1 MTGRIVTSLAFARD
15 FSRVEEARVVTKPSE
30 IAWDEQA
37 DFVVVGY
44 GGAGVAAANQ
54 ASDGGLDVIALDRYE
69 GGGATRMNGGIIY
82 AGGGTSIQEEA
93 GYNDTPEEMFTYLS
107 RELKGVVT
115 DETLRRFC
123 ESGPETIDWLQK
135 HGVRFKAK
143 AYPKKISYPNPQ
155 YFLYH
160 SDNTLL
166 KRFRTNKPPSPRG
179 HKVLV
184 DVGNTP
190 VGAGIGIFD
199 PQNASAKKAGV
210 RIFSQCDVRQL
221 IVDQS
226 GAVVG
231 LKAKRVPPNTPEHAA
246 LVKAQ
251 RAMSKWLLIIPSTA
265 PGGQVTTALGK
276 YYGRKAALIEAKH
289 SVDFF
294 VRAHRGICL
303 SSGGF
308 IFNEKMVKHYCP
320 AYLDTMQLGTPAD
333 DGSGILLG
341 HSAGGV
347 MSQMDQVSAWRF
359 INPPSSWPKG
369 MLVNTKGKRIVD
381 EASYGADLG
390 RETMAPENGGRAW
403 LILDDE
409 LWKGGKLGVKNDNL
423 MSFQKLPAV
432 LSMWFST
439 KKAATIEQ
447 LARKIDIDAD
457 SLAQTLKDYQRA
469 KAGEIA
475 DPFEKDPEDMG
486 TLKQGPFYAINM
498 NGSNPMNPIFSITV
512 GGLLV
517 DENTGLVM
525 REDGTTIPG
534 LYAAGRTAIG
544 LCTYLYLSGLSA
556 GDCIF
561 SGRRAGRHAADAA
574 VDHNTPR
581 PGLSAV
587 YPRKQSITA

>member
-82 AGGGTSIQEEA
+82 AGGGTSVQEEA

-294 VRAHRGICL
+294 VRARRGICL

-369 MLVNTKGKRIVD
+369 MLVNTKGKRLVD

>member
-1 MTGRIVTSLAFARD
+1 MTERFINSLAFARD
-15 FSRVEEARVVTKPSE
+15 FTRVEDARIVADANE

-82 AGGGTSIQEEA
+82 VGGGTQVQEEA
-93 GYNDTPEEMFTYLS
+93 GYEDTPEEMFTYLS
-107 RELKGVVT
+107 RELKNIVT
-115 DETLRRFC
+115 DDTLRRFC
-123 ESGPETIDWLQK
+123 ESGPETIEWLKK
-135 HGVRFKAK
+135 HGVRFKGK

-155 YFLYH
+155 YYLYH
-160 SDNTLL
+160 SDNSLL
-166 KRFRTNKPPSPRG
+166 KRFRTNKRPSPRG

-190 VGAGIGIFD
+190 VGAGIGIFE
-199 PQNASAKKAGV
+199 PQNESARQAGV
-210 RIFSQCDVRQL
+210 RVLSQCDVRQL
-221 IVDQS
+221 IVDQK
-226 GAVVG
+226 GEVIG
-231 LKAKRVPPNTPEHAA
+231 LKARRVPPNTPEHAA

-265 PGGQVTTALGK
+265 PGGQITTALGK
-276 YYGRKAALIEAKH
+276 YYGRKAARIEAKH

-294 VRAHRGICL
+294 VRARKGICI

-308 IFNEKMVKHYCP
+308 IFNEAMVQHYCP
-320 AYLDTMQLGTPAD
+320 NYLDTMQLGTPAD

-347 MSQMDQVSAWRF
+347 MSQMEQVSAWRF

-369 MLVNTKGKRIVD
+369 MLVNTRGKRIVD

-403 LILDDE
+403 LILDAK
-409 LWKGGKLGVKNDNL
+409 LWKDGKLSVKNDGL

-439 KKAATIEQ
+439 KKAATIDK
-447 LARKIDIDAD
+447 LADKIGVDAD
-457 SLAQTLKDYQRA
+457 SLVQTLNDYRRA
-469 KAGEIA
+469 AAGEIL
-475 DPFEKDPEDMG
+475 DPFGKDPEDMWP
-486 TLKQGPFYAINM
+486 LSEGPYYAINM

-517 DENTGLVM
+517 DENSGLVM

-534 LYAAGRTAIG
+534 LYAAGRTAVG
-544 LCTYLYLSGLSA
+544 LCTYLYVSGLSA
-556 GDCIF
+556 SDCIF
-561 SGRRAGRHAADAA
+561 SGRRAGRHAADPA
-574 VDHNTPR
+574 VDHSVSQ

-587 YPRKQSITA
+587 YSPKQVAAA